1 MQLPRNS
8 PLNPMAVNI
17 VQQDD
22 RSEAESLRSTG
33 GSQARQAP
41 QDQDMRTHRGKS
53 DSATT
58 AEVKDQEV
66 PSSAIEKPSAT
77 SATNG
82 QSTGKRRRG
91 RPRKGETTPASAP
104 TATAQKGS
112 VPAGDPE
119 IELLEGEPQSKRT
132 RKGREPGALGYTN
145 RELFHLLRLIRKL
158 CPYGERKWKKVANA
172 HARWAERNGRPLR
185 NAAALRAKFLAVCLV
200 QATPYS
206 LGC

>member
-1 MQLPRNS
+1 MLTGHHSPYELHRGQQSLDDSYTGLLQASTGLQHSQSVADLLRNTLVQLPRNS

-58 AEVKDQEV
+58 AEVKDQEG
-66 PSSAIEKPSAT
+66 PSSAIEKPLAT

-91 RPRKGETTPASAP
+91 RP
-104 TATAQKGS
+104 
-112 VPAGDPE
+112 
-119 IELLEGEPQSKRT
+119 
-132 RKGREPGALGYTN
+132 
-145 RELFHLLRLIRKL
+145 
-158 CPYGERKWKKVANA
+158 
-172 HARWAERNGRPLR
+172 
-185 NAAALRAKFLAVCLV
+185 
-200 QATPYS
+200 
-206 LGC
+206 